1 MNDPRD
7 YKLDVAGLDSQA
19 RDKPAAEARPFLGVQ
34 FACCSVYTRIYR
46 SADGSGYHGACPRCG
61 KAAHFAVGAGGTT
74 VRTFV
79 VR

>member
-7 YKLDVAGLDSQA
+7 YKLDVGGLSPQQA
-19 RDKPAAEARPFLGVQ
+19 DNPTTEPRPYLGVQ
-34 FACCSVYTRIYR
+34 FACCSVYLRIYR
-46 SADGSGYHGACPRCG
+46 SADGSGYRGACPRCG
-61 KAAHFAVGAGGTT
+61 KPVHFAVGAGGTS